1 MHWKENSNR
10 SHCRLAAAGICPVYP
25 SGLPYNE
32 KMRKRRTLYIKNP
45 TAHRLAEQ
53 LSKRMGVTLTD
64 AVIHALE
71 EQVRRARQPIDREK
85 IDALCARAQALP
97 VLDPRTPDEIL
108 GYDDFGI
115 PR

>member
-1 MHWKENSNR
+1 
-10 SHCRLAAAGICPVYP
+10 
-25 SGLPYNE
+25 LPDN
-32 KMRKRRTLYIKNP
+32 KKLRKARTLYIKNP
-45 TAHRLAEQ
+45 AAHRLAEH

-71 EQVRRARQPIDREK
+71 EQARRAGQAIDREK
-85 IDALCARAQALP
+85 IDALCARMQALP
-97 VLDPRTPDEIL
+97 VLDPRTQDEIL

>member
-1 MHWKENSNR
+1 
-10 SHCRLAAAGICPVYP
+10 
-25 SGLPYNE
+25 
-32 KMRKRRTLYIKNP
+32 
-45 TAHRLAEQ
+45 
-53 LSKRMGVTLTD
+53 MGVTLTD

-71 EQVRRARQPIDREK
+71 EQARRAGQTIDREK
-85 IDALCARAQALP
+85 IDGLCARMQALP